1 MKRQSLPS
9 RTASANSSS
18 TWGSNGKTATVH
30 FSHGATGT
38 FGNLT
43 RNALTGPNYW
53 TVDLALSRE
62 LGLVSMHTVQLRLEA
77 FNLFNTFNW
86 GIPGTELTAGGWQA
100 NFNSGTFGRV
110 TTQAGAPRIIQ
121 LGIKYAF

>member
-1 MKRQSLPS
+1 L
-9 RTASANSSS
+9 TNYFNSA
-18 TWGSNGKTATVH
+18 A
-30 FSHGATGT
+30 FAQPDPGT

-100 NFNSGTFGRV
+100 NFNSGTFGRI
-110 TTQAGAPRIIQ
+110 TTQAGTPRIIQ
-121 LGIKYAF
+121 LGVKYAF